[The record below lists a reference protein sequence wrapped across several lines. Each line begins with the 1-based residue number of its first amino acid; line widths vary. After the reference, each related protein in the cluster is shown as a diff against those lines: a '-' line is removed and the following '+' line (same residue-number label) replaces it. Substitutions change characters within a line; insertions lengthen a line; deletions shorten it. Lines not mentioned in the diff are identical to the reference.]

1 MQVKPCV
8 CDVGLTRII
17 KQPVPYDKNSCLMAF
32 LFTDMHI
39 LVGNAR
45 NKSFICF
52 KKHLPITVYDIIDIL
67 STGLPRKKWLHLK
80 KCLILTKPCYI
91 KLFDTFLK
99 RFFTSRIKKSKFF
112 WGNFPF
118 TASFSTFRWTVWQH
132 LSSSNR

>member
-1 MQVKPCV
+1 
-8 CDVGLTRII
+8 
-17 KQPVPYDKNSCLMAF
+17 MAF

-52 KKHLPITVYDIIDIL
+52 KKHLPITVYGIIDIL

-80 KCLILTKPCYI
+80 KCLILIKPCYI

-99 RFFTSRIKKSKFF
+99 RFFTSRIKKQQIFLRKFPLYCF
-112 WGNFPF
+112 FFNLQMDSV
-118 TASFSTFRWTVWQH
+118 TASVLFWSVVDMLRKGASGQGLASFACFF
-132 LSSSNR
+132 LPNSIC